1 MKTPDPRVMLF
12 IAACFSTMGVLIQR
26 TLLLLGVLLCC
37 VLFGLMLGA
46 DLLIL
51 VKRLKGLLGII
62 VFIALMQSIFLRC
75 GESIVSI
82 GSLKLLTTGGLL
94 MAANT
99 LLRMGTVIA
108 SAAIFTLTNSRMMIQ
123 GLIQLKVP
131 YEIAFMASVA
141 LRFLPVFS
149 EEFRD
154 TITAVQLR
162 GVNVKR
168 IPLREKLKIY
178 GSIIMPVT
186 YGAVD
191 RAQKLSYAM
200 ELRAFRAMPKRTSRI
215 TLKLSGADYA
225 YMGVFLILTAGVLL
239 FYYLFVEKAMIV

>member
-1 MKTPDPRVMLF
+1 MKAPDPRTMLL
-12 IAACFSTMGVLIQR
+12 IAACFSTMGVLIQQ
-26 TLLLLGVLLCC
+26 TLLLLCVFVCC
-37 VLFGLMLGA
+37 VLFAMILRA
-46 DLLIL
+46 DLIIL
-51 VKRLKGLLGII
+51 VKRLKGLLGLI
-62 VFIALMQSIFLRC
+62 VFVALMQSIFSGY
-75 GESIVSI
+75 GESVVSI
-82 GSLKLLTTGGLL
+82 GGVKVLTTGGLL

-108 SAAIFTLTNSRMMIQ
+108 SAAIFTLTTSRMMIQ

-154 TITAVQLR
+154 TLTAIQLR
-162 GVNVKR
+162 GVNIKS

-200 ELRAFRAMPKRTSRI
+200 ELRAFRAMPRRTSRI
-215 TLKLSGADYA
+215 TLKMRGADYA
-225 YMGVFLILTAGVLL
+225 YMAVFPVLTAAVLAY
-239 FYYLFVEKAMIV
+239 YYLFM